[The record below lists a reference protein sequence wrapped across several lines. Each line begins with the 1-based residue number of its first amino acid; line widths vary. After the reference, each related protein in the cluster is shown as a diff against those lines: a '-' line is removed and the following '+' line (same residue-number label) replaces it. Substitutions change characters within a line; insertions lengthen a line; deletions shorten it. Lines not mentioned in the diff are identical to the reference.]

1 MGMMIDNFDIVFLIL
16 LFLNLK
22 IMVANN
28 RTGRDA
34 RLSQTIQVLYLH
46 SSSLPVLSL
55 IVLGFLIMKWYI
67 FLPILFVII
76 FDPLTILLGINHAK
90 ATMTFVFKNYVIC
103 IIFNLITSV
112 GLWFYYLSEIKNVF

>member
-1 MGMMIDNFDIVFLIL
+1 MIDIFGIIFLVL
-16 LFLNLK
+16 LYLNLK

-34 RLSQTIQVLYLH
+34 RLSETPQVMYLH
-46 SSSLPVLSL
+46 ISSLPVFSL

-76 FDPLTILLGINHAK
+76 FDPLTILLGIHHAK
-90 ATMTFVFKNYVIC
+90 STMTFVFKNYVIC

-112 GLWFYYLSEIKNVF
+112 GLWFYYLSEIKNMF

>member
-1 MGMMIDNFDIVFLIL
+1 MIDIFGIIFLVL
-16 LFLNLK
+16 LYLNLK

-34 RLSQTIQVLYLH
+34 SLSQTVQVLYLH

-90 ATMTFVFKNYVIC
+90 STMTFVFKNYVIC

-112 GLWFYYLSEIKNVF
+112 ALWFYYLSEIKNVF

>member
-1 MGMMIDNFDIVFLIL
+1 MFDSFDIIFLVL

-22 IMVANN
+22 ICVANN

-34 RLSQTIQVLYLH
+34 SLSETIQVTYLH
-46 SSSLPVLSL
+46 ISSLPVFSL
-55 IVLGFLIMKWYI
+55 IVLGFLIMKWYV
-67 FLPILFVII
+67 FLPILFLII

-90 ATMTFVFKNYVIC
+90 STMTFVFKNYVIC

-112 GLWFYYLSEIKNVF
+112 GLWFYYLSEIKNMF

>member
-1 MGMMIDNFDIVFLIL
+1 MIDNFDIIFLVL
-16 LFLNLK
+16 LYLNLK
-22 IMVANN
+22 ICVANN

-34 RLSQTIQVLYLH
+34 RLSETPQVMYLH

-67 FLPILFVII
+67 FLPVLFVII
-76 FDPLTILLGINHAK
+76 FDPLTILFGINYAK
-90 ATMTFVFKNYVIC
+90 STMTFVFKNYIIC

-112 GLWFYYLSEIKNVF
+112 SLWLYYLSEIKNMF